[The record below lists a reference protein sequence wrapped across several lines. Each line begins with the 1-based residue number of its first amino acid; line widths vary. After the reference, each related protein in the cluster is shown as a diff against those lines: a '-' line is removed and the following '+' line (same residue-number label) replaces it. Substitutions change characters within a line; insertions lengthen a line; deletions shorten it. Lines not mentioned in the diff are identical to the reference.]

1 MGKRIMLSP
10 VKVRQR
16 STAGKSM
23 LKRIPRGSL
32 NLKREP
38 PISHD
43 DTRSKVPKIHV
54 DSGLEEKCNDYN
66 G

>member
-1 MGKRIMLSP
+1 MGKRIVLPS

-16 STAGKSM
+16 STAGKSTF
-23 LKRIPRGSL
+23 KRIPRGSL
-32 NLKREP
+32 NLKQEL

-54 DSGLEEKCNDYN
+54 DSGLEM
-66 G
+66 